1 MKEILVRNPSS
12 NKKYTSATGVVSFVS
27 FRNEKFWAAMNSC
40 FAVKN
45 GEKITG
51 LKLTDE
57 GITATFE
64 TEKL

>member
-1 MKEILVRNPSS
+1 MKEILIRNPSS
-12 NKKYTSATGVVSFVS
+12 NKKFVPTDGVISFVS
-27 FRNEKFWAAMNSC
+27 FRNEKFWAAMNNC

-57 GITATFE
+57 GVTATFE
-64 TEKL
+64 TIKL